1 MNKSNPPLI
10 RLAHPLA
17 FAAFLEELGAPVGSY
32 FRQHSLPTL
41 CNDPNVFVPLGRAWG
56 LFGDAARHEGADLA
70 WHVGKYI
77 GDKSLSAGLS
87 DHFRTAPT
95 LYKALQTMSRLISS
109 ESSHLRMGLIEG
121 RDHVLFYTSGYFNLK
136 DEHGFSGSQA
146 YQLEVLTAF
155 IRHFTGT
162 DWVPPRLGFC
172 GSTVPEVVEAHFPDC
187 RICIEQPFSYIAIS
201 RSDLHLKSVV
211 SPDARIEP
219 AALLLTAEL
228 NFAETL
234 ALLIKPYLSE
244 GYPSLRFAA
253 SLADTSV
260 RTLLRRLSE
269 CGTSYQALIDELRFK
284 LARDLLL
291 ESDTLIGDIAVATGI
306 RDKGNFARM
315 FRRVGGLSPREF
327 RKAQNETQSKRR

>member
-1 MNKSNPPLI
+1 MWL
-10 RLAHPLA
+10 
-17 FAAFLEELGAPVGSY
+17 
-32 FRQHSLPTL
+32 
-41 CNDPNVFVPLGRAWG
+41 RA
-56 LFGDAARHEGADLA
+56 
-70 WHVGKYI
+70 I
-77 GDKSLSAGLS
+77 LS
-87 DHFRTAPT
+87 
-95 LYKALQTMSRLISS
+95 SS
-109 ESSHLRMGLIEG
+109 
-121 RDHVLFYTSGYFNLK
+121 
-136 DEHGFSGSQA
+136 
-146 YQLEVLTAF
+146 LTAVAGA
-155 IRHFTGT
+155 I
-162 DWVPPRLGFC
+162 
-172 GSTVPEVVEAHFPDC
+172 
-187 RICIEQPFSYIAIS
+187 QIANLCCFWFNFRCKCTAIP

-327 RKAQNETQSKRR
+327 RKAQSKT